1 MTMTAMTGAATANI
15 TSVIL
20 PLDQSASPID
30 RAYDVAQAAT
40 VSKMTRPTLREL
52 ASLPAEPVRL
62 ADSALVIID
71 CQNTYTYG
79 PMELDGVQAAV
90 EKTAELL
97 ERART
102 AGIPIIHIQHSDGPG
117 SLYDIEGE
125 SGAIIDAVAPRGDE
139 PVVVKQFPNSFVQTD
154 LDQRLKAANASS
166 LVLAG
171 FMTHMCVNS
180 TARGAFSLGY
190 APTVVASATATRSL
204 PGPDGQPVA
213 AAALQAASLAGLAD
227 LVAIVVP
234 DGAGIPD

>member
-1 MTMTAMTGAATANI
+1 
-15 TSVIL
+15 
-20 PLDQSASPID
+20 
-30 RAYDVAQAAT
+30 
-40 VSKMTRPTLREL
+40 MTRPTLREL
-52 ASLPAEPVRL
+52 ASLPVEPVRL
-62 ADSALVIID
+62 ADSALVLID
-71 CQNTYTYG
+71 CQKTYTQG
-79 PMELDGVQAAV
+79 VMELEGVQAALD
-90 EKTAELL
+90 ETAELL

-125 SGAIIDAVAPRGDE
+125 SGAIVDAVAPRGDE

-154 LDQRLKAANASS
+154 LDERLKALGASN

-190 APTVVASATATRSL
+190 APTVVAAATATRSL
-204 PGPDGQPVA
+204 AGPDGQAVP

-227 LVAIVVP
+227 LVAVVVP
-234 DGAGIPD
+234 GTADIPD